1 METVTNGNNK
11 AIPVTNNSIPISLKT
26 LQKAHFALAM
36 TVVDVR
42 RTLRDVRISGNQETI
57 EEVSVEFCE
66 VVDAHNEVTRALHS
80 AAPGDYPDPVVDATM
95 TAVQS

>member
-1 METVTNGNNK
+1 MCTVTSGNK
-11 AIPVTNNSIPISLKT
+11 KTSSVTNNAIPISVKT

-42 RTLRDVRISGNQETI
+42 RTMREVCESGNKATI
-57 EEVSVEFCE
+57 KEVTDEFLE

-80 AAPGDYPDPVVDATM
+80 ASPGDYAGPVDQSL